1 MVTRVD
7 RVVRTLQGWQEN
19 SCNQD
24 LSDVTLEAVQVVFNL
39 QFLQFGGVGVCNG
52 HESLGW

>member
-7 RVVRTLQGWQEN
+7 REVRSLQGWQEN
-19 SCNQD
+19 SCNHD
-24 LSDVTLEAVQVVFNL
+24 LSDFILEAVQVVFNL
-39 QFLQFGGVGVCNG
+39 HFLQFGGVEAYNV

>member
-7 RVVRTLQGWQEN
+7 KVVRSLQGWQEN

-24 LSDVTLEAVQVVFNL
+24 LSDFTLEAVQVVLNL
-39 QFLQFGGVGVCNG
+39 HFLQFGGVEVCRG